1 MSGIYYS
8 STVKQFL
15 RSFNK
20 PSSGVGINWDH
31 PLSRGLISSIAFN
44 ERQGNHVTDYASNA
58 GSVKWTNQSS
68 ATQIPSWSTG
78 FTGYNGLFV
87 PDLSVPANVPSE
99 TSQYSISS
107 NARALYNFDNGIT
120 FHVWFGDENTTSTS
134 DFIREIGLYNI
145 NGAFNIGIRWR
156 QLIYNG
162 TAFIDGLISPGSE
175 KDNLLS
181 YSGSYTIPKQVV
193 ITIYPRFDQASP
205 YGCIVKAYD
214 DQGNY
219 STQTFADTKGVPT
232 NAGEYCNIF
241 PVIFGTYFTYTGTYQ
256 KYAQNCWN
264 RVLSPQEVQTL
275 MANPL
280 GFYQPNAEGGI
291 GTGFDII
298 VPTVTFTGNPAYI
311 SPGDSALLSW
321 TSQGASSLDLY
332 NQTDSIDL
340 GSVTNPNVS
349 MAVNPIKTTIYK
361 LTASSTLGS
370 TIKYV
375 TVGVNTVNPPDP
387 APQPKPAPINTN
399 LGYLRLFQNDC
410 EFRVKQW
417 GSTEGYTVVK
427 PFGGPSVNKGAL
439 I

>member
-1 MSGIYYS
+1 
-8 STVKQFL
+8 
-15 RSFNK
+15 
-20 PSSGVGINWDH
+20 
-31 PLSRGLISSIAFN
+31 
-44 ERQGNHVTDYASNA
+44 
-58 GSVKWTNQSS
+58 
-68 ATQIPSWSTG
+68 
-78 FTGYNGLFV
+78 
-87 PDLSVPANVPSE
+87 
-99 TSQYSISS
+99 
-107 NARALYNFDNGIT
+107 
-120 FHVWFGDENTTSTS
+120 
-134 DFIREIGLYNI
+134 
-145 NGAFNIGIRWR
+145 
-156 QLIYNG
+156 
-162 TAFIDGLISPGSE
+162 
-175 KDNLLS
+175 
-181 YSGSYTIPKQVV
+181 
-193 ITIYPRFDQASP
+193 
-205 YGCIVKAYD
+205 
-214 DQGNY
+214 
-219 STQTFADTKGVPT
+219 
-232 NAGEYCNIF
+232 
-241 PVIFGTYFTYTGTYQ
+241 
-256 KYAQNCWN
+256 
-264 RVLSPQEVQTL
+264 

-291 GTGFDII
+291 GTGFSIY

-321 TSQGASSLDLY
+321 TSQGADSLNLY

-340 GSVTNPNVS
+340 GSVTNPNGS